1 VPATLR
7 ADYGIA
13 RGFYAKY
20 LDAGGI
26 PVLGS
31 QRVSDAAL
39 LKARA
44 NILSLIPDRPAGVV
58 AALHARRVRV
68 VILAPGERVRAIP
81 EYAAAFPDR
90 SRDAAY
96 WGGFGATPD
105 LPFVAG
111 TEENLLG
118 NRNAE
123 NVFVHEFAHT
133 VAEMA
138 LAADPGFARAWTTA
152 WDHAQKA
159 GLWTN
164 TYAGS
169 HRHEY
174 WAEGVQ
180 GYFGVNREGPAGG
193 DGVHNHANT
202 RDELR
207 EYDPRLF
214 ALIDAVYAGRMLRN
228 D

>member
-1 VPATLR
+1 MPAALH

-13 RGFYAKY
+13 RSFYAKY
-20 LDAGGI
+20 VDAGGI

-39 LKARA
+39 RKARA
-44 NILSLIPDRPAGVV
+44 NILTLIPDRPAGVV
-58 AALHARRVRV
+58 AALRAQRVRV
-68 VILAPGERVRAIP
+68 VILARGESVRAIP
-81 EYAAAFPDR
+81 EYAAAFPR
-90 SRDAAY
+90 RARDAAY
-96 WGGFGATPD
+96 WGGFGATPA
-105 LPFVAG
+105 LPIVAG
-111 TEENLLG
+111 TEENLLDG
-118 NRNAE
+118 RNEE

-138 LAADPGFARAWTTA
+138 LAADPGFARAWAAA
-152 WDHAQKA
+152 WEHARGA
-159 GLWTN
+159 GLWAN
-164 TYAGS
+164 TYAGG
-169 HRHEY
+169 HRNEY

-180 GYFGVNREGPAGG
+180 SYFGTNREGPGGG

>member
-1 VPATLR
+1 M
-7 ADYGIA
+7 
-13 RGFYAKY
+13 
-20 LDAGGI
+20 
-26 PVLGS
+26 LGS
-31 QRVSDAAL
+31 QRVSDTAL

-44 NILSLIPDRPAGVV
+44 NILTLIPDRPAGVA
-58 AALHARRVRV
+58 AALRAQRVRV
-68 VILAPGERVRAIP
+68 VILARGESVRAIP

-96 WGGFGATPD
+96 WGGFGATPT
-105 LPFVAG
+105 LPIVAG

-138 LAADPGFARAWTTA
+138 LAADPGFARAWAAA
-152 WDHAQKA
+152 WEHAQKA
-159 GLWTN
+159 GLWAN
-164 TYAGS
+164 TYAGR
-169 HRHEY
+169 HKHEY

-180 GYFGVNREGPAGG
+180 SYFGVNREGPADG
-193 DGVHNHANT
+193 DGVHNQVNT
-202 RDELR
+202 RAELR
-207 EYDPRLF
+207 EHDPRLF

>member
-1 VPATLR
+1 M
-7 ADYGIA
+7 
-13 RGFYAKY
+13 
-20 LDAGGI
+20 

-31 QRVSDAAL
+31 KRVSDAAL
-39 LKARA
+39 MKARA
-44 NILSLIPDRPAGVV
+44 NVLTLIPDRPAGVA
-58 AALHARRVRV
+58 AALRAQRVRV
-68 VILAPGERVRAIP
+68 VILARGEGVRAIP

-90 SRDAAY
+90 SRDRAY
-96 WGGFGATPD
+96 WGGFGATPS
-105 LPFVAG
+105 LPIVAG
-111 TEENLLG
+111 TEENLID
-118 NRNAE
+118 NRNDE

-138 LAADPGFARAWTTA
+138 LAADPGFAGAWAAA
-152 WDHAQKA
+152 WEQARKA
-159 GLWTN
+159 GRWAK

-193 DGVHNHANT
+193 DGVHNACNS
-202 RDELR
+202 RAELALC
-207 EYDPRLF
+207 DPGLF
-214 ALIDAVYAGRMLRN
+214 ALIDAVYGGRMLRN